1 MKVRLVAYRK
11 QTTSSSELS
20 QFELD
25 LQEEPNVIINYN
37 WLDLKDPSSRKASFS
52 QTLKL
57 PFSNAN
63 NKFFENYFDVNLDIL
78 VFNAQ
83 RKFNAILY
91 VDSIPQLKG
100 FIQLKS
106 IMLNARLYEVALF
119 GQTADF
125 FTDIKSKKLRD
136 VFTNPSASN
145 PDIPVIDTSFN
156 HYFSSSNVVKSWS
169 SPGLSLI
176 DGGNTNDI
184 MYPII
189 DHGHTFNPY
198 SSRMFYKPSMIA
210 NDLSYNGAIRVGDL
224 KPAIRMQRLLLL
236 IAQKAGYTIKSTFLG
251 IDGTTQSD
259 TSFFSRL
266 FMTLATENTRT
277 QTLFNTTS
285 GSENA
290 FVGFEADLTNT
301 TGTQINTSADFAND
315 IFYGDSCI
323 QHLDAFNEVYDP
335 NNIFSI
341 TTPGYGVFFGTPI
354 SMPTIT
360 LPEDFDGNDVVLS
373 EGNMQVNV
381 NFTIN
386 IPTTTSD
393 GSPITNGQLRY
404 GWLTLGGSPLNNTY
418 TQLAPVAT
426 GANTINTTFNLQSF
440 PGVVYNFFIASMY
453 LGGTQTVIN
462 FGNEVEQF
470 VGNFDPV
477 KSYTPNVSS
486 LKIQI
491 LPSEEMAITNGFEN
505 GIVSMFDNMPD
516 VLQED
521 FVKDLIN
528 RFNLIVKTDEE
539 DEKKLIIEP
548 YQDYVNLGSTQYW
561 TDKLDLS
568 KEQVIKPATEL
579 QSKRYIFGDNESED
593 IFNSRYFKTFETVYG
608 TYKEKKLNEFA
619 KGEFKNFSIMSPFIA
634 QGLSSWNDGNLNFP
648 MIPPEVAIAYLFK
661 ADENSTRSPLEQQK
675 PKIYYYSG
683 TPITVNLQNYDFDF
697 GGTIFKFFIY
707 SNNYLMNNDKHP
719 SDDNDGSVTKFPLC
733 TQYNLDSIGAG
744 INANTKILHW
754 TWYSPYFNSGF
765 SFNFFGNTY
774 SLHGYY
780 NDYWASYLNELTSD
794 ESRIMECHINLNE
807 QDISSFAGSGFQ
819 NTFFIKNTLWRV
831 LEISN
836 YLVGGNKSTKVK
848 LIKVIEKLPN
858 DCGLI
863 GTVTSSGQVTYV
875 DSATGSSST
884 NVTNV
889 CCEEYNEDWTFV
901 QQNSTTGVGLCYGT
915 PSNSFSASFLPP
927 VNPPDEPDSYGAI
940 IPSALPTIQ
949 NSYPTSMGYGNSI
962 QFFCDC
968 TTNDNSTVAYLSY
981 KGSTINTVTFPK
993 FVTSY
998 VKMKLTGTILKGTNE
1013 QRVGFFEYE
1022 IVISDKTLGANYV
1035 GTNGGKV
1042 LNTTKESAFTSPT
1055 VNLNNFVGESWKPTV
1070 TGGSNELVFWVAEFN
1085 ITSSP
1090 MIFPGTGTDE
1100 FALYQ
1105 DTLDPTNITFQNA
1118 SYLIW
1123 N

>member
-1 MKVRLVAYRK
+1 MKVRLVAYRRE
-11 QTTSSSELS
+11 TTSSSDLS

-25 LQEEPNVIINYN
+25 LQEDPNVIINYN

-136 VFTNPSASN
+136 VFTNPSASD

-156 HYFSSSNVVKSWS
+156 HYFSSSNVVKSWT

-198 SSRMFYKPSMIA
+198 SHRMFYKPSFIQ

-224 KPAIRMQRLLLL
+224 KPAIRIQRLLLL

-301 TGTQINTSADFAND
+301 TGTQINTSADFIND

-341 TTPGYGVFFGTPI
+341 TTPGYGTFFGTPI

-393 GSPITNGQLRY
+393 GSTINSGQIRY
-404 GWLTLGGSPLNNTY
+404 GWLASGSPLNDTY

-440 PGVVYNFFIASMY
+440 PGVVYNFFIATQY

-462 FGNEVEQF
+462 FGNAIDVI

-491 LPSEEMAITNGFEN
+491 LPSEEMSITNGFEN

-561 TDKLDLS
+561 TDKIDLT

-619 KGEFKNFSIMSPFIA
+619 TGEFKNFSIMSPFIA
-634 QGLSSWNDGNLNFP
+634 QGLASWNDGNLNYP

-675 PKIYYYSG
+675 PRIYYYSG
-683 TPITVNLQNYDFDF
+683 TPITVNLQDFSGNVFGNY
-697 GGTIFKFFIY
+697 FKFFIY

-733 TQYNLDSIGAG
+733 TQYNLDSIGSG
-744 INANTKILHW
+744 ITANTKILHW

-863 GTVTSSGQVTYV
+863 GTVTTSGQVTYV

-889 CCEEYNEDWTFV
+889 CCEEYNENWTFV

-915 PSNSFSASFLPP
+915 PSNSFSTSFLPP

>member
-1 MKVRLVAYRK
+1 MKVRLVAYRRE
-11 QTTSSSELS
+11 TTSSSALS

-25 LQEEPNVIINYN
+25 LQEDPNVIINYN

-136 VFTNPSASN
+136 VFTNPSSSD

-176 DGGNTNDI
+176 DGGTTNDI

-198 SSRMFYKPSMIA
+198 SSRMFYRPSIIA

-224 KPAIRMQRLLLL
+224 KPAIRIQRLFLL

-259 TSFFSRL
+259 TNFFSRL

-301 TGTQINTSADFAND
+301 TGTQINTSYSFASSD
-315 IFYGDSCI
+315 LYGDCCI
-323 QHLDAFNEVYDP
+323 QHLNSFNEVYDP
-335 NNIFSI
+335 NNLFSI
-341 TTPGYGVFFGTPI
+341 TSPSYGTFFGDPI

-386 IPTTTSD
+386 IPSGTSD
-393 GSPITNGQLRY
+393 GSAINQGQIRY
-404 GWLTLGGSPLNNTY
+404 GWLASGSPLDNTY
-418 TQLAPVAT
+418 TQLALVAT

-440 PGVVYNFFIASMY
+440 PGVVYNFFIATQY
-453 LGGTQTVIN
+453 LGGTQTEIN
-462 FGNEVEQF
+462 FGNEVDVF
-470 VGNFDPV
+470 VSNFDPI

-491 LPSEEMAITNGFEN
+491 LPSEEMSITNGFEN

-579 QSKRYIFGDNESED
+579 QSKKYIFGDNESED
-593 IFNSRYFKTFETVYG
+593 ILNSRYFKTFETVYG

-634 QGLSSWNDGNLNFP
+634 QGLSSWNDGNLNSP

-675 PKIYYYSG
+675 PRIYYYSG
-683 TPITVNLQNYDFDF
+683 TPITVNLQNYGFTF
-697 GGTIFKFFIY
+697 GNIYKFFIY

-733 TQYNLDSIGAG
+733 TQYNLDSIGSG
-744 INANTKILHW
+744 ITANTKILHW

-915 PSNSFSASFLPP
+915 PSPTFTVSFLPP

-949 NSYPTSMGYGNSI
+949 NSYPTSLGYGKSI

-998 VKMKLTGTILKGTNE
+998 VNMKLTGTILKGTNE

-1105 DTLDPTNITFQNA
+1105 DTSDPTNITFQNA

>member
-25 LQEEPNVIINYN
+25 LQKEPNVVVNYN
-37 WLDLKDPSSRKASFS
+37 WLDLKNPSNRKSSFS
-52 QTLKL
+52 QTVKL

-63 NKFFENYFDVNLDIL
+63 NKFFENYFDVNLQNL
-78 VFNAQ
+78 VFNSQ
-83 RKFNAILY
+83 KKFNAILY
-91 VDSIPQLKG
+91 IDSIPQLKG

-301 TGTQINTSADFAND
+301 TGTQIRTSADFAND
-315 IFYGDSCI
+315 ITYRNSCI
-323 QHLDAFNEVYDP
+323 QHLDSFNEVYDP

-341 TTPGYGVFFGTPI
+341 TTPGYGVYFGNPI

-404 GWLTLGGSPLNNTY
+404 GWLTLGGSLLNNTY

-440 PGVVYNFFIASMY
+440 PGVVYNFFIATQY

-462 FGNEVEQF
+462 FGNEVDQF